1 MVDIVRNGLIGVL
14 EQSKQAVPPRIPHLT
29 TAFIVKTTKILSNP
43 LDAMFKS
50 VSSFVLAKP
59 MMDLFEVPE
68 FLRLFHSNDVTNHSL
83 EQEWILSV
91 IKDGL
96 KDELDYAIMQQNF
109 ILKMVMSF
117 EGSSLCEFKSRSLIL
132 DIVKA
137 VSILPSSAID
147 MIKNHGL
154 LSWLGMMVDDVEHN
168 KKISS
173 ILQSIWQSI
182 KDKVCTYTKLIKKFD
197 FCTCAAV

>member
-109 ILKMVMSF
+109 ILKMIMSF
-117 EGSSLCEFKSRSLIL
+117 EGSTLCEFKSRSLIL

-137 VSILPSSAID
+137 VSVLPSPTID
-147 MIKNHGL
+147 MIRNHGL

-182 KDKVCTYTKLIKKFD
+182 KDKVCTIT
-197 FCTCAAV
+197 